1 MGSRSRASGTG
12 TMAAPDGSGWQS
24 GRLLYLD
31 NLKVLLIAAII
42 ALHGIAGYVDVLEV
56 WTYTE
61 MREVTLSAVSQAA
74 VVVLA
79 VPFGLFLIA
88 LLFLVAGLMTV
99 PSIEHKG
106 PGRFARDR
114 LVRLGIP
121 FAVYVLAIQPSVV
134 YALEHPLGYA
144 PGSYWQ
150 EFLGDEHILDTGPL
164 WFVGVLLI
172 YSLAYAAWVALR
184 GPGRSGPPRTV
195 RAAHLAIAAAV
206 VAPASFAIRLV
217 YPYGGDS
224 GFTDLNFWQWPACIA
239 VFALGITAARQGWTG
254 TVPDRLRRTARA
266 VTVVAAMAMAALMVA
281 AGLADRVEDLM
292 GGLTLLAA
300 GFAAIDAVLCM
311 FGSVWMLSVAQRRL
325 AHPLPHGP
333 ALARSA
339 YGAFV
344 LQTPILIGL
353 ALALRGIGLPAEV
366 KALLV
371 AAGGVTASFSL
382 AWLLITR
389 IPGLHRVL

>member
-1 MGSRSRASGTG
+1 
-12 TMAAPDGSGWQS
+12 
-24 GRLLYLD
+24 
-31 NLKVLLIAAII
+31 
-42 ALHGIAGYVDVLEV
+42 
-56 WTYTE
+56 
-61 MREVTLSAVSQAA
+61 MREATLSAFSQIA

-99 PSIEHKG
+99 PSITHKG
-106 PGRFARDR
+106 PRRFARDR

-121 FAVYVLAIQPSVV
+121 FAVYVLAIQPTVV

-144 PGSYWQ
+144 TGTYWQ

-172 YSLAYAAWVALR
+172 YSLVYAAWVALH
-184 GPGRSGPPRTV
+184 GPGGSGPPRTV
-195 RAAHLAIAAAV
+195 QAAHLAIAAAI

-217 YPYGGDS
+217 YPYGSDS
-224 GFTDLNFWQWPACIA
+224 GFTDLNLWQWPACIA
-239 VFALGITAARQGWTG
+239 VFALGITAATQGWTD
-254 TVPDRLRRTARA
+254 TVPEPLRRTARTVTLVA
-266 VTVVAAMAMAALMVA
+266 VVVMAALMVT
-281 AGLADRVEDLM
+281 AGVADRAEDLM
-292 GGLTLLAA
+292 GGPTLLAA

-339 YGAFV
+339 YGAFI

-353 ALALRGIGLPAEV
+353 ALALRGIDLPAEI
-366 KALLV
+366 KAVLV
-371 AAGGVTASFSL
+371 AVGGVSASYGL
-382 AWLLITR
+382 GWLLITR
-389 IPGLHRVL
+389 VPGLHRVV

>member
-1 MGSRSRASGTG
+1 
-12 TMAAPDGSGWQS
+12 MAAPDGSGWQA

-42 ALHGIAGYVDVLEV
+42 ALHGIAGYVSLLEV

-61 MREVTLSAVSQAA
+61 MREVTLSAASQAV

-88 LLFLVAGLMTV
+88 LLFLVAGLMAV
-99 PSIEHKG
+99 PSISHKG

-114 LVRLGIP
+114 MVRLGIP
-121 FAVYVLAIQPSVV
+121 FAVYVLVIQPSVV

-150 EFLGDEHILDTGPL
+150 EFLGVEHILDTGPL

-239 VFALGITAARQGWTG
+239 VFALGITAAGQGWTDA
-254 TVPDRLRRTARA
+254 VPDPLHHTARA
-266 VTVVAAMAMAALMVA
+266 VTVVAAVAMAALLVT
-281 AGLADRVEDLM
+281 AGLADRAEDLM
-292 GGLTLLAA
+292 GGPTLLAA
-300 GFAAIDAVLCM
+300 GFAAVDAVLCM

-325 AHPLPHGP
+325 AHPLPHGS

-339 YGAFV
+339 YGAFI

-353 ALALRGIGLPAEV
+353 ALALRGIDLPAEV

-371 AAGGVTASFSL
+371 AAGGVSASYGL
-382 AWLLITR
+382 AWVLITR
-389 IPGLHRVL
+389 VPGLHRVL